1 MPGGCLKHGQQT
13 VLVFSFNHLVKF
25 QGKHRVVVISGFA
38 GSDWLQGCQVPL
50 SQEEGGPMNPFRRVR
65 PRDFYLSPLPIEDAR
80 ETDKAF
86 SWAGGVFCK

>member
-1 MPGGCLKHGQQT
+1 MKHGQQT

-50 SQEEGGPMNPFRRVR
+50 SQEEGGPCEPFPPREASRLLPIPFTYR
-65 PRDFYLSPLPIEDAR
+65 GCPRD
-80 ETDKAF
+80 
-86 SWAGGVFCK
+86 